1 MSNLHAAI
9 DHKFGVRAG
18 VRVVDDVLV
27 EYPGEMPSADD
38 QAKWIA
44 EYETRLA
51 IIKQIEALEATA
63 TPRRIREMANDPT
76 WMKEL
81 DAQIA
86 ALRAKL

>member
-9 DHKFGVRAG
+9 DFKFGVRNG

-38 QAKWIA
+38 QAQWIA

-51 IIKQIEALEATA
+51 IIKEIEALEATA
-63 TPRRIREMANDPT
+63 TPRRIREMAVDPT

-86 ALRAKL
+86 ALRDKL

>member
-1 MSNLHAAI
+1 MGNLHAAI
-9 DHKFGVRAG
+9 DHRFGVRAG

-38 QAKWIA
+38 QARWIA
-44 EYETRLA
+44 EYVTRLA

>member
-1 MSNLHAAI
+1 MGNLHAAI
-9 DHKFGVRAG
+9 DYKFGVRNG
-18 VRVVDDVLV
+18 VRVVDNVLV

-51 IIKQIEALEATA
+51 IIKQIEALEVTA
-63 TPRRIREMANDPT
+63 TPRRIREMATDPA
-76 WMKEL
+76 WMNAL